1 MINMLK
7 IGDFSRLSNTSIRML
22 RHYDEINL
30 LKPVKIDSN
39 SGYRFYNANQLD
51 VINQISRYKELGI
64 SLAGIKEILESKDDA
79 NFIKKYLSV
88 RMAEL
93 NEESQ
98 KIKKQMALLES
109 ANNLLVKGT
118 EYMKYSVV
126 VKTIPKKE
134 VISLRKII
142 HSREEEGMLWIELD
156 KEINKQKISLSKE
169 CHSLAFY
176 HDDEYKDSDI
186 DVEIQTAINGSGKD
200 CGNIKFFTAL
210 EQKVVSVTFRGSYVQ
225 RPQVARAI
233 AEWLEASDYTID
245 GPMISIFHVTP
256 YETPEPD
263 SWVTEVCYTVKR
275 KK

>member
-7 IGDFSRLSNTSIRML
+7 IGDFSRLSNTSVRML

-30 LKPVKIDSN
+30 LKPAMIDSN

-64 SLAGIKEILESKDDA
+64 SLAGIREILESKDDV

-93 NEESQ
+93 YEESQ
-98 KIKKQMALLES
+98 KIKKQIALLKS
-109 ANNLLVKGT
+109 ANNFLEKST

-126 VKTIPKKE
+126 LKTIPKRD

-142 HSREEEGMLWIELD
+142 RSRGEEGMLWVELD
-156 KEINKQKISLSKE
+156 KEINKQKVFLSKE
-169 CHSLAFY
+169 CRSLAIY
-176 HDDEYKDSDI
+176 HDEEYKDTDI
-186 DVEIQTAINGSGKD
+186 DIEIQTAINGNGKD
-200 CGNIKFFTAL
+200 NGNVKFFTSL
-210 EQKVVSVTFRGSYVQ
+210 EQNVVSVTFRGSYEQ

-233 AEWLEASDYTID
+233 ADWLETSDYMMD
-245 GPMISIFHVTP
+245 PR
-256 YETPEPD
+256 
-263 SWVTEVCYTVKR
+263 W
-275 KK
+275 